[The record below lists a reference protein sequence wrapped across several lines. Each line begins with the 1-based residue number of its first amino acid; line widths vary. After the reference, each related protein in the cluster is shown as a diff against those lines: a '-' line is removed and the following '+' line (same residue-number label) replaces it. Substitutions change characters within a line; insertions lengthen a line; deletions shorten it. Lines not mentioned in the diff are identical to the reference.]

1 MKLRFVKEALVIAAF
16 LAISI
21 SATASTYDLEFLD
34 FIEAEDVK
42 SLRKEKIITSDE
54 LYNAVV
60 KAKDK
65 GKKLSKKTGIPLH
78 KLSEWAK
85 FCDLLRIKG
94 IGPKLAKLLSIVAV
108 QTTKDLASQN
118 PQELLK
124 KISEA
129 NEKHEL
135 LGKLPA
141 LDNLIDWISQA
152 KKLNSP

>member
-1 MKLRFVKEALVIAAF
+1 MKLSFLKEAIVIAAF
-16 LAISI
+16 LAMPL
-21 SATASTYDLEFLD
+21 SAAASAYDLEFLD
-34 FIEAEDVK
+34 FIEAKDVA

-54 LYNAVV
+54 LYNAM

-65 GKKLSKKTGIPLH
+65 GKKLSKKTGIPMQ

-94 IGPKLAKLLSIVAV
+94 VGPKLAKLLGIVGV

-135 LGKLPA
+135 L
-141 LDNLIDWISQA
+141 
-152 KKLNSP
+152 